1 VPSKLQVAQAGGRGS
16 GSRGNAGSLVAVC
29 GDRRR
34 AEGFWLVKIGFDRF
48 NYSGFGDLVG
58 FRLGGAT
65 RGVGSGTVR
74 QKLDQAEMVVYFW
87 GLLSEVV
94 E

>member
-1 VPSKLQVAQAGGRGS
+1 
-16 GSRGNAGSLVAVC
+16 
-29 GDRRR
+29 
-34 AEGFWLVKIGFDRF
+34 VKIGFDRF